1 MRLFGG
7 MILAIAL
14 LCSAT
19 VAEEVATSKSEASRE
34 EFRELFNGRD
44 LTGWEGAPDWW
55 QVRDG
60 LLVCESTAERP
71 CTQSH
76 YLFWTGGEP
85 ADFELRVVYR
95 IAGPANTGVQFR
107 SERRENFDT
116 WGYQADIDMAGEYTG
131 CLYQHDRGLV
141 ANRGERVRFAEDG
154 TKSVETFEDSAKLL
168 ETVKADDWNEYR
180 IRAEG
185 PKVTLWIN
193 DTLMCEVEDYEKKFA
208 LPRGVLALQ
217 MHQGPPMK
225 VEFKSV
231 KLLELDSHK

>member
-1 MRLFGG
+1 
-7 MILAIAL
+7 
-14 LCSAT
+14 
-19 VAEEVATSKSEASRE
+19 
-34 EFRELFNGRD
+34 
-44 LTGWEGAPDWW
+44 
-55 QVRDG
+55 
-60 LLVCESTAERP
+60 
-71 CTQSH
+71 
-76 YLFWTGGEP
+76 
-85 ADFELRVVYR
+85 
-95 IAGPANTGVQFR
+95 VQFR

-141 ANRGERVRFAEDG
+141 ANRGQRVRIAEDG

-168 ETVKADDWNEYR
+168 EAVKPDDWNEYR

-185 PKVTLWIN
+185 SKVTLWIN
-193 DTLMCEVEDYEKKFA
+193 DALMCEVEDYEKKFA

-231 KLLELDSHK
+231 KLRELEKK